1 MKRALTLMIGTT
13 ALMFATAASANEPVP
28 APDLEPDPA
37 YTSFRMPRAGET
49 SFEFKLK
56 GYVFGLKM
64 ITANYKG
71 HIGDVNYTAYADLNT
86 SGLGAI
92 LKKLRIWAVT
102 KGQYNAGG
110 LYPLTHIQQN
120 RNKKN
125 RRVEMD
131 YDYDTREV
139 AVDIHP
145 PLGSQGVPPASMEE
159 RFEADDTITTIL
171 AMMMRGTRIDG
182 ELCKGTIPVFDSKQH
197 YGLRMVRLGPKK
209 VKYNGKKVMGVKCH
223 FFYEPISGFDPE
235 DLPEEEESSTPINV
249 YFAKDETANLYVP
262 VEFAYKISGFK
273 AKIKLSDM
281 RIAMG
286 ADVSGNVAET
296 VDAEQTD

>member
-1 MKRALTLMIGTT
+1 MIKKLLASAAVASLTWSSVSGADT
-13 ALMFATAASANEPVP
+13 ALVEPHILAMIEAGQPMEMEYNIKASAWVLILPITGKANFRVTMNKDTYAIRSLVKTTGLADILVNYDLEFAASG
-28 APDLEPDPA
+28 
-37 YTSFRMPRAGET
+37 YTSPE
-49 SFEFKLK
+49 
-56 GYVFGLKM
+56 GLD
-64 ITANYKG
+64 T
-71 HIGDVNYTAYADLNT
+71 YAFV
-86 SGLGAI
+86 S
-92 LKKLRIWAVT
+92 
-102 KGQYNAGG
+102 
-110 LYPLTHIQQN
+110 QN
-120 RNKKN
+120 KDGKKN

-131 YDYDTREV
+131 YNYDTREV

-223 FFYEPISGFDPE
+223 VFYEPISGFDPE

-281 RIAMG
+281 RIALG
-286 ADVSGNVAET
+286 GNAAET
-296 VDAEQTD
+296 ADAMQTD